1 MTSSLSCVP
10 AVVHRDSRCR
20 ERRTT
25 PAMEQQQLKFK
36 VKVMVMGEIRDDA
49 QQQQLTNTCSNAMD
63 QQQQL
68 KDVGEESGHAR
79 WTDKVVKDELVHWK
93 MRKLTDCIFVG
104 ISALV
109 HVDVIFTRINAL
121 VHVDIIDIIFIG
133 TDSSRLLCR
142 AGDAACFELLLLL
155 PTSSPPGGD
164 LDQVGRLSAAVPGA
178 AWEGAAIWTWG
189 CQSEAVPPPASST
202 SI

>member
-1 MTSSLSCVP
+1 
-10 AVVHRDSRCR
+10 
-20 ERRTT
+20 
-25 PAMEQQQLKFK
+25 
-36 VKVMVMGEIRDDA
+36 
-49 QQQQLTNTCSNAMD
+49 
-63 QQQQL
+63 
-68 KDVGEESGHAR
+68 
-79 WTDKVVKDELVHWK
+79 

-155 PTSSPPGGD
+155 PTSSPPGT
-164 LDQVGRLSAAVPGA
+164 LYCQFHIHLSTISVLYA
-178 AWEGAAIWTWG
+178 
-189 CQSEAVPPPASST
+189 C
-202 SI
+202 

>member
-1 MTSSLSCVP
+1 MSLFTVYDPSMPLLFCCLSTHIVLYVYMLSMLSE
-10 AVVHRDSRCR
+10 AHV
-20 ERRTT
+20 TK
-25 PAMEQQQLKFK
+25 MEY
-36 VKVMVMGEIRDDA
+36 G
-49 QQQQLTNTCSNAMD
+49 
-63 QQQQL
+63 
-68 KDVGEESGHAR
+68 
-79 WTDKVVKDELVHWK
+79 K

-104 ISALV
+104 INAIV

-189 CQSEAVPPPASST
+189 CRSEAVPPPASST